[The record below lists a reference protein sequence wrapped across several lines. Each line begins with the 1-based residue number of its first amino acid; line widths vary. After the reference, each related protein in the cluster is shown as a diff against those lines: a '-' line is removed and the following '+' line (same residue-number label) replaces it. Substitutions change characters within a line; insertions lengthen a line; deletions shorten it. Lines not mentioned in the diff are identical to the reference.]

1 MKIKFQTCLTMM
13 LLGLLISS
21 CNKNSDNSTST
32 PELSLSAATL
42 TYSEKDSS
50 QTIQVTTNASNYDV
64 VIPSG
69 VTWCSFQ
76 KNGNNVIITVTGMSS
91 VTPQRNTTVT
101 VSAVTGS
108 QRVQKIISIS
118 QIRLWKLVWE
128 DNFDTNGPVNNN
140 NWTLVNRGTSDWN
153 QYMTPSNE
161 LAYVQ
166 NGNLILKGRKTAAGY
181 ETGGVNSSN
190 KFNFKYGKV
199 EVKAKLS
206 AGQGTW
212 PAIWMMPQQSVY
224 GGWPKSGEIDIME
237 HLNNDTKIYQVVH
250 SHYVDNLGNKTDPP
264 YVATPNFNVG
274 VYNTFGIEW
283 FPEKIDFLLNGTV
296 TFTYPRKAN
305 LPPDQLQWPFDQSF
319 YLILN
324 QALGGSWV
332 GSINDAILP
341 VQTEIDY
348 VKVYGLSVY

>member
-1 MKIKFQTCLTMM
+1 
-13 LLGLLISS
+13 
-21 CNKNSDNSTST
+21 
-32 PELSLSAATL
+32 
-42 TYSEKDSS
+42 
-50 QTIQVTTNASNYDV
+50 
-64 VIPSG
+64 
-69 VTWCSFQ
+69 
-76 KNGNNVIITVTGMSS
+76 MSS
-91 VTPQRNTTVT
+91 ATSQRNTIVT
-101 VSAVTGS
+101 VAAGTGS
-108 QRVQKIISIS
+108 KRIQRTISIS
-118 QIRLWKLVWE
+118 QSRVWKLLWE
-128 DNFDTNGPVNNN
+128 DNFETDGPVNNAK
-140 NWTLVNRGTSDWN
+140 WTLVNKGTSDWN
-153 QYMTPSNE
+153 IYMTSDNE

-166 NGNLILKGRKTAAGY
+166 GGNLILKGRKTAGGY

-237 HLNNDTKIYQVVH
+237 HLNNDAKIYQVVH

-264 YVATPNFNVG
+264 YVATPNLNVG

-296 TFTYPRKAN
+296 TFSYPRKTNIPA
-305 LPPDQLQWPFDQSF
+305 DQLQWPFDQSF

>member
-1 MKIKFQTCLTMM
+1 MKYIPRLYFII
-13 LLGLLISS
+13 GLILFGIISCKKGVS
-21 CNKNSDNSTST
+21 NTGVL
-32 PELSLSAATL
+32 PELTISNTSLNF
-42 TYSEKDSS
+42 SEKDSS
-50 QTIQVTTNASNYDV
+50 QTLRVVTNASSYDII
-64 VIPSG
+64 IPSG
-69 VTWCSFQ
+69 ITWCTFQ
-76 KNGNNVIITVTGMSS
+76 KSGNNLAIIVSAMSS
-91 VTPQRNTTVT
+91 ATSQRNTIVT
-101 VSAVTGS
+101 VAAGTGS
-108 QRVQKIISIS
+108 KRIQRTISIS
-118 QIRLWKLVWE
+118 QSRVWKLLWE
-128 DNFDTNGPVNNN
+128 DNFETDGPVNNAK
-140 NWTLVNRGTSDWN
+140 WTLVNKGTSDWN
-153 QYMTPSNE
+153 IYMTSDNE

-166 NGNLILKGRKTAAGY
+166 GGNLILRGRKTAGGY

-237 HLNNDTKIYQVVH
+237 HLNNDAKIYQVVH

-264 YVATPNFNVG
+264 YVATPNLNVG

-296 TFTYPRKAN
+296 TFSYPRKTNIPA
-305 LPPDQLQWPFDQSF
+305 DQLQWPFDQSF